1 MSKSGGISMSKKVIA
16 RTLIWLILTLG
27 LTVITF
33 FNYKIFIVDS
43 VKQDIEV
50 EEQNRVSLNRELK
63 QIERDI
69 EEYNKKIY
77 EDNRYLLFIPE
88 ELNKS
93 EIILDYVNAP
103 LLKAG
108 ASLSS
113 SISITEEMPNN
124 ITWSKNLNK
133 NNIKGIK
140 VSIVFDI
147 PINKLFTYF
156 EELQSTVRC
165 IYIGDFKYTIPD
177 NPTYDIKVTMSY
189 YLFYKEQTT

>member
-1 MSKSGGISMSKKVIA
+1 MSKKVIA